1 MAIEA
6 QQVDCRGCGAKIDI
20 HAGLRTKT
28 FVCEYC
34 GSVCEGDKVVA
45 VQDMQAKREEFKP
58 WSHLRLGMTAE
69 FLGHEYQLIGRV
81 RVREKTWWW
90 DEWFM
95 LSETGFPLWL
105 QEGEG
110 GFTIFRVFYPTYPI
124 NPWNAGSFVKL
135 DNTGGNA
142 QVRERGTGTVAFI
155 EGELTWSSVPGD
167 TFNYLECYRGPTRY
181 SIEYSEKEIQYLRGE
196 TRDSRQIYDKFGIQE
211 QVPPPL
217 KFDDDDDDDDEWEDD
232 QSYQPYQSA
241 AAAQSKPVGA
251 AGKILVVGSLLLG
264 IFLLIFSGIASTFSK
279 HVKSYTFN
287 AKAATGKGDGVL
299 LTDDNGKPITIKLPK
314 SRGAYE
320 LRLAASPTGRRGWRG
335 GYCWW
340 AQVAFL
346 KKRPKDQ
353 LKKIE
358 AYLKKEGE
366 KMDQWARFEKV
377 HEVNAWFGRY
387 WGIDGGERWNENSFV
402 KQHYFRTKDPGPY
415 YIRVYA
421 NNCRDG
427 SSRGFNPVKNA
438 TITVAIYKNV
448 WMTRWMFWGG
458 ITLTVLVLLMV
469 IWRFRSM
476 FSDD

>member
-1 MAIEA
+1 MAIDA
-6 QQVDCRGCGAKIDI
+6 QQVDCRGCGAKVDI

-58 WSHLRLGMTAE
+58 WSHLRLGMTAQ
-69 FLGHEYQLIGRV
+69 FLGHEYQLIGRI
-81 RVREKTWWW
+81 RAREETWWW

-95 LSETGFPLWL
+95 YSKTGFPLWL

-110 GFTIFRVFYPTYPI
+110 GFSIFRVFYPTYPI

-142 QVRERGTGTVAFI
+142 QVKERGTGTIAFI
-155 EGELTWSSVPGD
+155 EGELTWSSVPGE

-181 SIEYSEKEIQYLRGE
+181 SIEYSESEIQYLRGE
-196 TRDSRQIYDKFGIQE
+196 TRDSRQIYDKFGISE

-217 KFDDDDDDDDEWEDD
+217 RFDDDDDDDDWEDD
-232 QSYQPYQSA
+232 QPYQPYQA
-241 AAAQSKPVGA
+241 TAEARAKPAGTG
-251 AGKILVVGSLLLG
+251 GKILVLGSLLLG
-264 IFLLIFSGIASTFSK
+264 IFLLIFSGIATGFSK

-299 LTDDNGKPITIKLPK
+299 LTDDHGKPITIKLPK

-320 LRLAASPTGRRGWRG
+320 LRLAASPTGRSGWRG

-340 AQVAFL
+340 TQVAFL
-346 KKRPKDQ
+346 KERPKGQ

-366 KMDQWARFEKV
+366 KMDQWARYEKV

-387 WGIDGGERWNENSFV
+387 WGIDEGERWNENSFV

-421 NNCRDG
+421 NNCRDY
-427 SSRGFNPVKNA
+427 SSRKFNPVRQA
-438 TITVAIYKNV
+438 SLTVAVYKDV

-458 ITLTVLVLLMV
+458 LLLTVLVLLTV
-469 IWRFRSM
+469 IWRYRSM

>member
-1 MAIEA
+1 MALEA
-6 QQVDCRGCGAKIDI
+6 QQVDCRGCGAKVDI
-20 HAGLRTKT
+20 HAGLRSKT

-34 GSVCEGDKVVA
+34 GSVCDGEKVVA
-45 VQDMQAKREEFKP
+45 VQDMQAKRQEYKP
-58 WSHLRLGMTAE
+58 WSHLRLGMSAP

-81 RVREKTWWW
+81 RVKEETWWW
-90 DEWFM
+90 DEWLM
-95 LSETGFPLWL
+95 MSKTGFPLWL

-124 NPWNAGSFVKL
+124 NPWDAGSFVKL

-142 QVRERGTGTVAFI
+142 QVKERGSGTVAFI
-155 EGELTWSSVPGD
+155 EGELTWSSMPGE

-196 TRDSRQIYDKFGIQE
+196 TRDSRQIYDKFGVQE

-217 KFDDDDDDDDEWEDD
+217 KFDDDDDEWEGD
-232 QSYQPYQSA
+232 QNYQPYQA
-241 AAAQSKPVGA
+241 AAATSQSKPMGA
-251 AGKILVVGSLLLG
+251 GSKILVLGSLLLG
-264 IFLLIFSGIASTFSK
+264 VFLLVFSGIATGFSK
-279 HVKSYTFN
+279 HVESYTFN

-320 LRLAASPTGRRGWRG
+320 LRLASSPTGRKGWRG
-335 GYCWW
+335 GYCFWT
-340 AQVAFL
+340 QVAFL
-346 KKRPKDQ
+346 KKRPKAQ

-366 KMDQWARFEKV
+366 KMDQWARYEKV

-387 WGIDGGERWNENSFV
+387 WGIDEGERWNENNFV
-402 KQHYFRTKDPGPY
+402 KSHYFRTKDPGPY
-415 YIRVYA
+415 YVRVYA
-421 NNCRDG
+421 NNCTDY
-427 SSRGFNPVKNA
+427 SSRSFNPIGSA
-438 TITVAIYKNV
+438 HITVAVYKNV
-448 WMTRWMFWGG
+448 WMTRWIFWGG
-458 ITLTVLVLLMV
+458 ITLTVLVLLTL

-476 FSDD
+476 FSND